1 MDLSDPKLTKSNDQ
15 KLFLYI
21 YIYVTFNN
29 YCILRLTLYL
39 GTALPV
45 PEDLHF
51 VDDNHV
57 NGE

>member
-1 MDLSDPKLTKSNDQ
+1 MTRKYLYIYIYI
-15 KLFLYI
+15 YI

-45 PEDLHF
+45 PEDSHF